1 MIRTPRWPI
10 LCLLVGTF
18 SLTAAAFG
26 EAQTPAVDVSL
37 ATDGRTYEIKSPGL
51 LALKAGYGVVI
62 ERDGGHVMLHSSAA
76 KATAAVTVDLSEETP
91 FGRSA
96 IRQVSM
102 PFEEHG
108 AELLFRFGRIPGVP
122 GATVEVGVRNTG
134 ATVLRLERA
143 VPVAMDDSSGTRWK
157 ERSLLHTGMASSI
170 HQALGKVQDNLSANR
185 EPMRIAGETFANG
198 IGCHAPSEL
207 TIPLDG
213 RFSRFQS
220 LVGADDA
227 GSASVTFEVH
237 ADGEKRFESG
247 LMKRGEPGRMIDV
260 DVTGVREL
268 RLVTTDGGDGTYFDW
283 ANWAE
288 ASLRAVPVVDP
299 GEDGNPGSLALTF
312 EGSPADWL
320 ASPMVGQKSPAEPH
334 TIDRAFEPVILEE
347 AGGFYDRAGRGLF
360 FGPVGRPVAYLS
372 GSFGYAGQKRAML
385 EVKSVMDSV
394 EVLPGETRWGQ
405 QAAILLD
412 QPQAAQ
418 ELWISWV
425 AQSHGA
431 RPPRD
436 SFSGWL
442 SWYWL
447 GPRVAEKELQP
458 LLDLAARPGGRMR
471 PAVIQIDDG
480 YQASGALPGMNE
492 KFPSG
497 LEGMARR
504 IHEVGATPGLMI
516 QMDGSTPEGIQASL
530 AAVRKSVAAGFR
542 YLKVNRATPPPI
554 ANKTAF
560 EAKRELFTAIREAA
574 GDETYIL
581 SADDCVD
588 RACVGKVDA
597 KRVRSSSDRHEIRTR
612 MGESVRSLALNRR
625 WFTVDN
631 DSYYLTAESPG
642 LPPVAGGTP
651 VVRTW
656 LSMTGL
662 ACGNAMTSEPWHWK
676 SMAPFLRNTE
686 ILTPPARETARAID
700 IGTSPGLPRIVGHV
714 SRPWGDWTVA
724 LLWNTGTQAKE
735 ITLDFATAGMDP
747 ATRYAVWSF
756 WENRFLGIAE
766 KSWTTPAL
774 EPFASQHLCFTRLDE
789 DPLKPTI
796 IGSNLH
802 IWCGAAEFEQ
812 VTSLHGAMEVRFSDA
827 GAREGDL
834 FLRCGSRPEIR
845 TASGCKV
852 AAIESTGGDIWRV
865 SITDRQ
871 RGMAQRIE
879 FGVYRP
885 VTHQP
890 WFWLLVSVV
899 VASLGFAAWRYL
911 ENLRSQQ
918 EIVRLQQKNALE
930 EERARIARDL
940 HDELGA
946 NLARIGLL
954 TELAGHEIGD
964 PEKALQQLDCILDA
978 TRGLTRQLDSVVW
991 AVDPANDTLESLA
1004 RYLHGHAEDYLT
1016 IAGIRCCFEVAE
1028 LPDVPLSS
1036 SLRHHLLMI
1045 TKEALHNIVKHSQAT
1060 TVTIRLMLAGSRLT
1074 LSVEDDGCGCSQPGD
1089 GRRRGNGL
1097 NNMSKRAQSAG
1108 GSIDIHPG
1116 PNELG
1121 TVVVFS
1127 IDLPNEPRISTTF
1140 SS

>member
-1 MIRTPRWPI
+1 M
-10 LCLLVGTF
+10 V
-18 SLTAAAFG
+18 
-26 EAQTPAVDVSL
+26 
-37 ATDGRTYEIKSPGL
+37 
-51 LALKAGYGVVI
+51 AG
-62 ERDGGHVMLHSSAA
+62 
-76 KATAAVTVDLSEETP
+76 LSERTP

-96 IRQVSM
+96 IRQVSV
-102 PFEEHG
+102 PYGDHG
-108 AELLFRFGRIPGVP
+108 AVLLLRCGEIPGVP

-134 ATVLRLERA
+134 ESPLRLERII
-143 VPVAMDDSSGTRWK
+143 PVAMDQGSGPTWK
-157 ERSLLHTGMASSI
+157 ERTLLETGMAGSV
-170 HQALGKVQDNLSANR
+170 QQELGKVQDNLSANR
-185 EPMRIAGETFANG
+185 EPLRIAGETFQHG
-198 IGCHAPSEL
+198 IGCHAPSQL

-237 ADGEKRFESG
+237 ADGEKRFDSG
-247 LMKRGEPGRMIDV
+247 LVKRGEAGRMIDL

-288 ASLRAVPVVDP
+288 ASLRAMPTA
-299 GEDGNPGSLALTF
+299 GAGADGNPGALALTF

-320 ASPMVGQKSPAEPH
+320 ASPMVGQRSPAEPH
-334 TIDRAFEPVILEE
+334 TIDRAFEPVGLEE

-385 EVKSVMDSV
+385 EVTSSMDSV
-394 EVLPGETRWGQ
+394 EVQPGETRWGQ
-405 QAAILLD
+405 QAVILLER
-412 QPQAAQ
+412 PEAAQ
-418 ELWISWV
+418 DRWISWV
-425 AQSHGA
+425 AESHGA

-436 SFSGWL
+436 PLSGWL

-447 GPRVAEKELQP
+447 GPRVAEDELLP
-458 LLDLAARPGGRMR
+458 LLDLAARPDGRIR

-480 YQASGALPGMNE
+480 YQTPDEAIGMNA

-497 LEGMARR
+497 LAGMARK
-504 IHEVGATPGLMI
+504 IHETGAAAGLMI
-516 QMDGSTPEGIQASL
+516 QMDVGTPEAIQGSL
-530 AAVRKSVAAGFR
+530 AAVREAVAAGYR
-542 YLKVNRATPPPI
+542 YLKINRSSAPSD
-554 ANKTAF
+554 ANQTAF
-560 EAKRELFTAIREAA
+560 EAKRELFSAIREAA
-574 GDETYIL
+574 GEETYLL
-581 SADDCVD
+581 SADDGVD

-597 KRVRSSSDRHEIRTR
+597 RRVRSSSDRHEIRSR

-656 LSMTGL
+656 LSITGL
-662 ACGNAMTSEPWHWK
+662 ACGNAMTSDPWHWK
-676 SMAPFLRNTE
+676 SMAPFLRSTE

-700 IGTSPGLPRIVGHV
+700 LGTSPGLPRIVGHV
-714 SRPWGDWTVA
+714 TRPWGDWTVA

-735 ITLDFATAGMDP
+735 IALDFASAGMLAD
-747 ATRYAVWSF
+747 TRYAVWSF

-766 KSWTTPAL
+766 NSWTTPAL
-774 EPFASQHLCFTRLDE
+774 EPFASQHLCFTPLDE

-802 IWCGAAEFEQ
+802 LWCGAAEFEQ
-812 VTSLHGAMEVRFSDA
+812 VTSLHGAMEVRLSDA

-834 FLRCGSRPEIR
+834 FVSCESRPEVR
-845 TASGCKV
+845 TANGCKV
-852 AAIESTGGDIWRV
+852 AAIESTGGSIWRV
-865 SITDRQ
+865 SLTDRQ

-885 VTHQP
+885 VSRQP
-890 WFWLLVSVV
+890 WFWFLVVLLVS
-899 VASLGFAAWRYL
+899 SLAFAAWRYL
-911 ENLRSQQ
+911 ENLRARQ
-918 EIVRLQQKNALE
+918 EIARLQQKSALE

-954 TELAGHEIGD
+954 TELVDHELGEPD
-964 PEKALQQLDCILDA
+964 KARIQLNSILDA
-978 TRGLTRQLDSVVW
+978 TRGLRRQLDSVVW

-1004 RYLHGHAEDYLT
+1004 RYLHGHAEDYLA
-1016 IAGIRCCFEVAE
+1016 IAGIRCCFEASE
-1028 LPDVPLSS
+1028 LPEMPLSS
-1036 SLRHHLLMI
+1036 ALRHHLLMI
-1045 TKEALHNIVKHSQAT
+1045 TKEALHNVVKHSRASTAT
-1060 TVTIRLMLAGSRLT
+1060 LRLVLTGWRLT
-1074 LSVEDDGCGCSQPGD
+1074 LSVEDDGCGCASPGD

-1097 NNMSKRAQSAG
+1097 NNMAKRAQAAG
-1108 GSIDIHPG
+1108 GDIEIRPG
-1116 PNELG
+1116 SDGLG
-1121 TVVVFS
+1121 TVVAFS
-1127 IDLPNEPRISTTF
+1127 LDLPTAP
-1140 SS
+1140 